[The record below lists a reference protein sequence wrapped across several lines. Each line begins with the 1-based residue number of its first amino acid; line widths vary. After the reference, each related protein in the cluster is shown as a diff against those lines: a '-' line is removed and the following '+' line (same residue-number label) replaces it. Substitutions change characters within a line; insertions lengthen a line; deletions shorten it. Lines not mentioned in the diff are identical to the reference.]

1 MGLDQH
7 AHLRGKP
14 IDWEK
19 YYSDDNDQE
28 NIFVWRKHA
37 RLQQFMAKKWAE
49 QNPAK
54 NIDGTFST
62 FRI

>member
-7 AHLRGKP
+7 ANLRGEQ
-14 IDWEK
+14 IDWKK

-37 RLQQFMAKKWAE
+37 RLQEFMAKKWTE
-49 QNPAK
+49 QNPAE
-54 NIDGTFST
+54 NIDGS
-62 FRI
+62 

>member
-19 YYSDDNDQE
+19 YYSEDNDQE
-28 NIFVWRKHA
+28 IKKH
-37 RLQQFMAKKWAE
+37 LV
-49 QNPAK
+49 
-54 NIDGTFST
+54 I
-62 FRI
+62 